1 MEINIWVSFVGVGG
15 IWKNTWFLLNS
26 DEWIWIFGLDF
37 NEYNCNTNEFTTQ
50 REMYYDFLE
59 FSQNLNITKMPDKN
73 AIIQF

>member
-1 MEINIWVSFVGVGG
+1 MGE
-15 IWKNTWFLLNS
+15 
-26 DEWIWIFGLDF
+26 
-37 NEYNCNTNEFTTQ
+37 NEFTTQ